1 MLHSGSQNGRRL
13 GQVAAASILPPL
25 KEFAVWAFG
34 GLAVLTLAG
43 PVVLPQLPA
52 AAWGLSAVLYLAG
65 VAVVGDFLRRTY
77 PHGSFGLCN
86 AVTLARLVIVTALAA
101 SLFAGG
107 TEAWQVVALATIALA
122 LDGIDGWLARRGGLV
137 SAFGARFDMETD
149 SAFALVL
156 SLHALVTGMA
166 GPVVLILGVMRY
178 AFVAAAAILP
188 WLNGPLPERFSRKA
202 VCVLQIAT
210 LIVIQVPGMPSGMA
224 AALVALAS
232 AALVWSFGRDIALLW
247 RERP

>member
-1 MLHSGSQNGRRL
+1 M
-13 GQVAAASILPPL
+13 A
-25 KEFAVWAFG
+25 
-34 GLAVLTLAG
+34 
-43 PVVLPQLPA
+43 
-52 AAWGLSAVLYLAG
+52 YLAG
-65 VAVVGDFLRRTY
+65 ATVAGDFLRRTY

-107 TEAWQVVALATIALA
+107 TEAWPVVALAAIALA
-122 LDGIDGWLARRGGLV
+122 LDGVDGWLARRGGLV

-156 SLHALVTGMA
+156 SLHALATGAA
-166 GPVVLILGVMRY
+166 GPVVLVLGVMRY
-178 AFVAAAAILP
+178 AFVAAAALLP

-210 LIVIQVPGMPSGMA
+210 LIVIQVPGIPSGMA
-224 AALVALAS
+224 AALVALAA
-232 AALVWSFGRDIALLW
+232 AALVWSFGLDIALLW
-247 RERP
+247 RERR